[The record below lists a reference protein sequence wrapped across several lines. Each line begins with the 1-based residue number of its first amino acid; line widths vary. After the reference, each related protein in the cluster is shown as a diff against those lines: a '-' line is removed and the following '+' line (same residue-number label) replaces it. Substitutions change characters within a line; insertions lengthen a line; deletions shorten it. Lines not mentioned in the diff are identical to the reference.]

1 MAENP
6 YAVLG
11 VSPDASDEEIARAY
25 KQLARKYHPDR
36 NPGDKVAEQRMKEI
50 NAAYETVKRIRQ
62 GKEQSGYGGTGYSS
76 SGTYGYGGY
85 TDPNGQYQ
93 NGPYQNGYG
102 TGAYYSGYRRVRVRR
117 PVSLFRIIIG
127 IIVLHALMVFALNA
141 CSFIG
146 YILGGSRAAGGTD
159 RPQQRQEQ
167 QTQEEPSTEPQY
179 YTDSNLDA

>member
-1 MAENP
+1 MMAFE
-6 YAVLG
+6 AL
-11 VSPDASDEEIARAY
+11 ASVTSDSLIA
-25 KQLARKYHPDR
+25 PT
-36 NPGDKVAEQRMKEI
+36 PPWM
-50 NAAYETVKRIRQ
+50 IR
-62 GKEQSGYGGTGYSS
+62 TTTSS
-76 SGTYGYGGY
+76 FESFS
-85 TDPNGQYQ
+85 
-93 NGPYQNGYG
+93 GPYQNGYG